1 MALNA
6 YYSKRKIA
14 LVAVNG
20 NPLAQKVAQEMR
32 EQGMS
37 DITVLDVPKAYLDYY
52 TLAQLQ
58 PEYVLFIYEGTKCK
72 VKTTKIEGIAG
83 DRLGH
88 MVRRNTEAS
97 KEAQGYYKHQLRM
110 IGLEPMMLGAE
121 TIGFRDVKDI
131 PWFYTNSAPMLH
143 LYLPDVAGVDK
154 AITEAVKDYFK
165 AVGKRQSEAEKKA
178 EKESKNCCGLKSAV
192 DRD

>member
-6 YYSKRKIA
+6 YYGKRKIA

-20 NPLAQKVAQEMR
+20 TPLAQKVAQEMQ

-37 DITVLDVPKAYLDYY
+37 DTTVLDVPKAYLDYY

-72 VKTTKIEGIAG
+72 VKTTKIEEIAG

-97 KEAQGYYKHQLRM
+97 KEAQGIDLDLVPIVLFVFLMCNLNQQECDCKQPQWEVRRVKAFDN
-110 IGLEPMMLGAE
+110 LE
-121 TIGFRDVKDI
+121 
-131 PWFYTNSAPMLH
+131 W
-143 LYLPDVAGVDK
+143 PD
-154 AITEAVKDYFK
+154 E
-165 AVGKRQSEAEKKA
+165 E
-178 EKESKNCCGLKSAV
+178 
-192 DRD
+192 